1 MSDGPGGRIAVPP
14 RRRRHEQPEAAT
26 KLDQQREQHAQD
38 ESHLA
43 FAEALADQPTKTPDG
58 IHTSASGVARGPP
71 PPPLSIVSCRR
82 ERLLSSSQIKV
93 QIYRSG
99 TWAQL
104 REWR

>member
-58 IHTSASGVARGPP
+58 IHTSASGVARGPLP
-71 PPPLSIVSCRR
+71 SPALHR
-82 ERLLSSSQIKV
+82 ELPEGKA
-93 QIYRSG
+93 
-99 TWAQL
+99 TFK
-104 REWR
+104 